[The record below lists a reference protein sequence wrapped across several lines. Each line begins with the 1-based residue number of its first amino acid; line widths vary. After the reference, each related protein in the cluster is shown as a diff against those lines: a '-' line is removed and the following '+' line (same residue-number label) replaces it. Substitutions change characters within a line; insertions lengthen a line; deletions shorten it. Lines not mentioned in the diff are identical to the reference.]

1 MESWLLFCM
10 ADYPFE
16 PFDLKNP
23 DYRIESPIDT
33 VIQALET
40 SHKLC
45 RKGFIMFHPSCPE
58 LVYLTALGRKKSLA
72 KVKASM
78 RDNDINF

>member
-1 MESWLLFCM
+1 M

-16 PFDLKNP
+16 PFDLKKL
-23 DYRIESPIDT
+23 DYRYESPIDT
-33 VIQALET
+33 AIQALET

-72 KVKASM
+72 ETKAYAKWKE
-78 RDNDINF
+78 DNCPF